1 MTDSSVRPH
10 GRSRFQTQVGWTP
23 TAGVLYL
30 ERWPLGYLAVADGK
44 EAGFPHIS
52 VREGETGTVSPCLVP
67 GRGSEAQLPRVPE
80 Q

>member
-1 MTDSSVRPH
+1 MTHSSVWPH

-30 ERWPLGYLAVADGK
+30 ERRPLGYLAVADGE
-44 EAGFPHIS
+44 EAGSPLVS
-52 VREGETGTVSPCLVP
+52 VREGETGTISPCLIP